1 MPFWCCRHN
10 PTQCNERQS
19 YKRLGGPAFDIHL
32 TLIGPFAFVGEQE
45 VKAVRRIVAAQ
56 LPFPI
61 SLTGIKIEPRP
72 FTSLYIG
79 VAKNQTL
86 LDLRR
91 KLCQIAPLLSNPKYQ
106 PHISLVYGDHSEAR
120 KLGVINALPPPPRSV
135 IVNKLSVVHVNE
147 AQKRWN
153 IVADVDLK
161 VISNTMIINLLMFNT
176 KMFFVWLRR
185 CKA

>member
-1 MPFWCCRHN
+1 MSVRVNEAFWIWCRFGAVDT
-10 PTQCNERQS
+10 TQLNVMKDKVT
-19 YKRLGGPAFDIHL
+19 KRLGGPAFDIHL

-161 VISNTMIINLLMFNT
+161 SNQQHDDH
-176 KMFFVWLRR
+176 
-185 CKA
+185 